1 MFSMSNHQ
9 SNTTKLNEK
18 EGKLYVSTEMF
29 TQIIHSK
36 AFLNRQSMAVSV
48 FYHRKFNSK
57 VEICQ
62 ANNGSGFVLE
72 TEAIHILKP

>member
-1 MFSMSNHQ
+1 
-9 SNTTKLNEK
+9 
-18 EGKLYVSTEMF
+18 MF

-62 ANNGSGFVLE
+62 ANNGSGFMLE